1 MSQQHTPLSSPKRY
15 ALYMSTLYEGCMGP
29 AVVSGCLCGRASR
42 PAWPLVQLVSRPSRI
57 ESMNCLPLLSRDE
70 IDKWRLKVLNDDF
83 KEKVLLD
90 FEFEIFEMI
99 QIRTFIQTCCEF
111 LKIHLNQFE
120 TSNYC

>member
-1 MSQQHTPLSSPKRY
+1 IDTLLLKEAIWLEEATLKLQQ
-15 ALYMSTLYEGCMGP
+15 MG
-29 AVVSGCLCGRASR
+29 G
-42 PAWPLVQLVSRPSRI
+42 I
-57 ESMNCLPLLSRDE
+57 NCSPLLNKEE